1 MSTAAP
7 RPGPPHRADRTD
19 HTGRTD
25 RTGGGVETT
34 PLDEGADTDRI
45 GDRDLTR
52 WPSAGGQVV
61 LRGAHA
67 VSPWLSPARLWAAVL
82 GLGLVLDALLVV
94 VGAWLYRTVVEG
106 DGVDAVD
113 HPVLQAAVDH
123 RTPDLTAV
131 AQVVSDVA
139 DVVGMT
145 LLALAT
151 AVVLALVRRR
161 WTPFV
166 LVVTAMLGSVA
177 LTVAGKVVVGRSRPP
192 LADAVPPYE
201 TSASFPSGHTLNAT
215 VFVGVVV
222 YVVLRHLAARWARVL
237 VVVAAVAFAL
247 AVGASRVYLG
257 HHWLTDVL
265 VAYLLGLLWVGFVVT
280 GHRLYL
286 TLRRHPPAR
295 ARPGS

>member
-1 MSTAAP
+1 MST
-7 RPGPPHRADRTD
+7 GPSE
-19 HTGRTD
+19 
-25 RTGGGVETT
+25 RTGVAETT
-34 PLDEGADTDRI
+34 VLDEGASTDSI

-52 WPSAGGQVV
+52 WPSAGGRVV

-67 VSPWLSPARLWAAVL
+67 VSPWLSPAQLWAAVL
-82 GLGLVLDALLVV
+82 GLGLVLDALLVAG
-94 VGAWLYRTVVEG
+94 GAWLYRAVVEG

-139 DVVGMT
+139 GTVGMT

-151 AVVLALVRRR
+151 AVALALLRRR

-166 LVVTAMLGSVA
+166 LVATAMLGSLA

-215 VFVGVVV
+215 AFAGVVV

-237 VVVAAVAFAL
+237 VVVGAVVFAL

-265 VAYLLGLLWVGFVVT
+265 VAYLLGLLWVGVVVT

-286 TLRRHPPAR
+286 TLRRRPPVR
-295 ARPGS
+295 ARLRA

>member
-1 MSTAAP
+1 MSA
-7 RPGPPHRADRTD
+7 R
-19 HTGRTD
+19 
-25 RTGGGVETT
+25 RTGVAETT
-34 PLDEGADTDRI
+34 PLDEGAGTDRI
-45 GDRDLTR
+45 GDHDLTR
-52 WPSAGGQVV
+52 WPSAGGRVV

-82 GLGLVLDALLVV
+82 GLGLALDALLVV
-94 VGAWLYRTVVEG
+94 GGAWLYRTVVEG

-222 YVVLRHLAARWARVL
+222 YVVLRHLAARWARAL
-237 VVVAAVAFAL
+237 VVAGAVVLAL

-295 ARPGS
+295 GRPTIGSVGA